1 MTYAALEDAA
11 LAALEALKTGNG
23 VRTLDAYG
31 GEFSPDS
38 FGEIAIR
45 YPAVYVCIEDLQSEA
60 ANNLDRR
67 DIIVAVYAASK
78 NLRGE
83 KAARRG
89 DIQTAGGYE
98 LIEAARVRL
107 NRLVITGAGRL
118 VLRRERL
125 IGYSKALGLCVIKA
139 EYHLKLQQA

>member
-1 MTYAALEDAA
+1 MTYADLEDAILTA
-11 LAALEALKTGNG
+11 LAVLKSENG
-23 VRTLDAYG
+23 VKTIDAYA

-38 FGEIAIR
+38 FGQLHIP
-45 YPAVYVCIEDLQSEA
+45 YPAVYICIEDLQSEP
-60 ANNLDRR
+60 ANQVDKR
-67 DIIVAVYAASK
+67 DLVVAVYAASK

-89 DIQTAGGYE
+89 DNRTAGGYE
-98 LIEAARVRL
+98 LIEAARGKL
-107 NRLVITGAGRL
+107 NRLIIPGSGRL

-139 EYHLKLQQA
+139 EYQLKTQQ